1 MNDLAYLIRQ
11 MKAPRIAQ
19 AISRVAEQARNESW
33 SYEDFLAVLLDQEVL
48 ARQAQGGEAR
58 IRAAHFPARK
68 TVEEFDFAYQTS
80 VRQQIVLHLA
90 TLSFVEA
97 RDNVIFL
104 GPPGTGKTHLAVALG
119 MKACLA
125 GHRVQFAT
133 ATQWVMRLAAAKHEK
148 RLETYL
154 RVLERTPL
162 IIIDEVGY
170 LPMGAREAHMFFS
183 VVNARYERGSILV
196 TTNKGVA
203 EWGDYL
209 ADPTLAAAL
218 LDRFLHHCHVLNI
231 SGESFRLKEKVKRSS
246 GTGRKR
252 TGGGQQGD

>member
-19 AISRVAEQARNESW
+19 SVTRVAERARNESW
-33 SYEDFLAVLLDQEVL
+33 SYEDFLTTLLEQEVL

-68 TVEEFDFAYQTS
+68 TVEEFDFTYQTS
-80 VRQQIVLHLA
+80 LRQQVVLHLA

-133 ATQWVMRLAAAKHEK
+133 ATQWVMRLATANYEK
-148 RLETYL
+148 RLEAYL
-154 RVLERTPL
+154 HLLERTPL
-162 IIIDEVGY
+162 IIVDEVGY
-170 LPMGAREAHMFFS
+170 IPFDAEAANLFFQLVS
-183 VVNARYERGSILV
+183 SRYERMSVIV
-196 TTNKGVA
+196 TSNKPFTA
-203 EWGDYL
+203 WGEIFGD
-209 ADPTLAAAL
+209 AVVAAAMI
-218 LDRFLHHCHVLNI
+218 DRLVHHAEILPLKGDSYRLRDKKLPDHKPRPSPATVL
-231 SGESFRLKEKVKRSS
+231 G
-246 GTGRKR
+246 
-252 TGGGQQGD
+252 

>member
-19 AISRVAEQARNESW
+19 AVSRVAERARNESW
-33 SYEDFLAVLLDQEVL
+33 SYEDFLTTLLEQEVL

-68 TVEEFDFAYQTS
+68 TVEDFDFAYQTS
-80 VRQQIVLHLA
+80 LRQQVVLHLA

-119 MKACLA
+119 MKACLT

-133 ATQWVMRLAAAKHEK
+133 ATQWVMRLATANHD
-148 RLETYL
+148 RHLEGFL
-154 RVLERTPL
+154 RQLERTPL

-170 LPMGAREAHMFFS
+170 IPFDAEAANLFFQLVS
-183 VVNARYERGSILV
+183 SRYERGSVIV
-196 TTNKGVA
+196 TSNKPFTA
-203 EWGDYL
+203 WGEIFG
-209 ADPTLAAAL
+209 DPVVAAAMI
-218 LDRFLHHCHVLNI
+218 DRLVHHAEIL
-231 SGESFRLKEKVKRSS
+231 SLKGDSYRLKDKRFPESRAKTS
-246 GTGRKR
+246 PATA
-252 TGGGQQGD
+252 